1 MKTLYK
7 YSKSIHKWTSII
19 ISIFIVWMGIS
30 GILLNHPELI
40 SKISVPKSM
49 IPANY
54 YFENW
59 NRSSISDYKYFQTN
73 KNLHIIGG
81 YEGIFVSTD
90 GGKHFNR
97 LITKGLPNS
106 QYYCKTKSVYL
117 LEDSI
122 PKGILAGTFGGLY
135 YYNFEKRYWKKL
147 KLEEENEKV
156 VKILDYKDSI
166 AVFSSSNLYLMDKQ
180 LQTNPKKVELLRDER
195 NNKLTFIE
203 LFFQLHTGE
212 IWGISGKIIFD
223 IAGLAVVF
231 LSMSGLLIWILP
243 KTSKIKIKLNG
254 KIKEIKWYF
263 YKLLYDYHL
272 KIGIYVSLI
281 LLIIGITGFFMR
293 PPAIA
298 IILDGEIDTD
308 KIPFLKINN
317 PWHDRIRNAMYD
329 KVNDVIILDAK
340 DGFWI
345 SNSGENKVFKKK
357 LPPVPIFA
365 MGATVMEMDSNC
377 DYIIGSFSGLFK
389 ISTINNKVVD
399 ALSGKAPM
407 NISLIRPGSNLIT
420 SYFTMPNGE
429 EFITTHFDGLRAI
442 NNVSDFRNYFIP
454 PTELI
459 NNFRMPLWNYLF
471 ELHNGRIFQFLIGD
485 LYILIIPLGAIL
497 FVLSII
503 TGIFD
508 WLHIKINEKKQLNRR
523 IKIINYNLEEIKEK
537 ELEKI

>member
-345 SNSGENKVFKKK
+345 SNNGENKVFKKK

>member
-1 MKTLYK
+1 MKNLYK

-49 IPANY
+49 IPSNY

-81 YEGIFVSTD
+81 YEGIFISTD
-90 GGKHFNR
+90 GGIHFNR
-97 LITKGLPNS
+97 LITKGLLNS

-135 YYNFEKRYWKKL
+135 YYNFEKRYWQKI
-147 KLEEENEKV
+147 KLESEFEKV

-166 AVFSSSNLYLMDKQ
+166 AIFSSSNMYLIDKQ
-180 LQTNPKKVELLRDER
+180 LQINPKKVRLLRNER
-195 NNKLTFIE
+195 NNKLTLIE

-223 IAGLAVVF
+223 IAGLAIVF
-231 LSMSGLLIWILP
+231 LSVSGLIIWILP
-243 KTSKIKIKLNG
+243 KTTKIKIKLSE
-254 KIKEIKWYF
+254 KIKEIKWYL
-263 YKLLYDYHL
+263 YKVFYDYHL
-272 KIGIYVSLI
+272 KIGIYVSII

-298 IILDGEIDTD
+298 LILDYEIDVD
-308 KIPFLKINN
+308 RIPFLKIKN

-329 KVNDVIILDAK
+329 KINDVIIIDAK
-340 DGFWI
+340 NGFWI
-345 SNSGENKVFKKK
+345 SNNGQNRYFTKK
-357 LPPVPIFA
+357 LSPVPIFA
-365 MGATVMEMDSNC
+365 MGATVMEMDDNG
-377 DYIIGSFSGLFK
+377 DYIIGSFSGLFRV
-389 ISTINNKVVD
+389 STYNNRVKD
-399 ALSGKAPM
+399 ALSGQVPM

-420 SYFTMPNGE
+420 SYFKMPNGE
-429 EFITTHFDGLRAI
+429 KFITTHFDGLRAI
-442 NNVSDFRNYFIP
+442 NNISYYSNYFIP

-485 LYILIIPLGAIL
+485 LYILIIPFGAIL
-497 FVLSII
+497 FVSSII

-508 WLHIKINEKKQLNRR
+508 WLYIKINEKKQLNKR
-523 IKIINYNLEEIKEK
+523 KKMINHNLEKITAK

>member
-1 MKTLYK
+1 MKTIYR
-7 YSKSIHKWTSII
+7 YSKIIHKWTSII

-40 SKISVPKSM
+40 STISVPKNL
-49 IPANY
+49 IPSNY

-59 NRSSISDYKYFQTN
+59 NRSSITDYKYFKTN

-106 QYYCKTKSVYL
+106 QYYCKTKSIYL

-135 YYNFEKRYWKKL
+135 YYNFEKRYWQKL

-166 AVFSSSNLYLMDKQ
+166 AVFSSSYLYLIDKQ
-180 LQTNPKKVELLRDER
+180 LQSNPHKVKLLRDDR

-231 LSMSGLLIWILP
+231 LSISGLLIWILP
-243 KTSKIKIKLNG
+243 KSTIIKIKLSE
-254 KIKEIKWYF
+254 KIKVIKWYL
-263 YKLLYDYHL
+263 YKVLYDYHL
-272 KIGIYVSLI
+272 KIGIYVSII

-298 IILDGEIDTD
+298 VILDGEIDVD

-317 PWHDRIRNAMYD
+317 PWQDRIRNAMYD
-329 KVNDVIILDAK
+329 KINDILIIDAK

-345 SNSGENKVFKKK
+345 SNSGENRKFKKT

-399 ALSGKAPM
+399 ALSGKVPM